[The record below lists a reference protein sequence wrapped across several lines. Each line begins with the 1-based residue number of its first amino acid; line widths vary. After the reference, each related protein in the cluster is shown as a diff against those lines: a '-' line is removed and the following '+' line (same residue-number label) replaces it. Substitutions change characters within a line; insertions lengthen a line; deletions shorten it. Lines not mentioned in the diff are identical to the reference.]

1 MAWCRKNIKIHYT
14 SRTLNFETGAM
25 SSFGKLHPSS
35 SQGCFFFHGSMVKF
49 AKSSHLCRENAL
61 ENGSN
66 KPFLRFPR
74 NFQPWNLD
82 SHFLREVEV
91 EVEIQDLWWSVD
103 DHPGSHRPSHKSSR
117 SMTARHDRH
126 VSMGWIRKKKSSRML
141 RKDNLFLE
149 T

>member
-66 KPFLRFPR
+66 KPNPKNHLERLFSDFPGTSSLGTLIR
-74 NFQPWNLD
+74 IFCGRWRSRWKFRTCDDQLMI
-82 SHFLREVEV
+82 
-91 EVEIQDLWWSVD
+91 IQGVI
-103 DHPGSHRPSHKSSR
+103 
-117 SMTARHDRH
+117 DRAI
-126 VSMGWIRKKKSSRML
+126 SPQ
-141 RKDNLFLE
+141 DQ
-149 T
+149 